1 MEHPSFHVQHY
12 IDGAFVEG
20 TRRFEIFYPA
30 TNQVIGSAP
39 EGREDE
45 VDAAVQAATRAF
57 APGGAPAPLSGG
69 VCCGRSPMPFA
80 RTLRSSN

>member
-20 TRRFEIFYPA
+20 THRFEIFYPA

-57 APGGAPAPLSGG
+57 ASWGA
-69 VCCGRSPMPFA
+69 RW
-80 RTLRSSN
+80 RR

>member
-57 APGGAPAPLSGG
+57 ASW
-69 VCCGRSPMPFA
+69 GRASA
-80 RTLRSSN
+80 TERRRVLRAFCIFKRHFRM

>member
-1 MEHPSFHVQHY
+1 MDHPSFHVQHY

-20 TRRFEIFYPA
+20 THRFEIFYPA

-45 VDAAVQAATRAF
+45 VDALCRRRRGHLL
-57 APGGAPAPLSGG
+57 PGGAPAPLSGG